1 MLSVVSEVCG
11 LHAQV
16 MSSAEL
22 TLWARVEGLRRDS
35 LGTALW
41 HDRSLVK
48 MWAMRGTLH
57 VFRASEHPLW
67 QAALS
72 TNAHFPSRAWARYFG
87 ITLPEMERLIAT
99 VGEVLDDRVLTRHE
113 LAEEIARRHRSRK
126 FDAALRESWGGFLKP
141 ASYQGLLCF
150 GPSDGQRVRF
160 ANPRSWLG
168 IERPP
173 PEPEEAL
180 DTVVRHFLAANG
192 PSSTEEI
199 ARWWGRMS
207 PTAVGKRVRSLGDVV
222 AFDLEGTLAWAL
234 AGHADAISA
243 AEPTRSVRLL
253 PTFDQYVIGATK
265 HSHELMPGAFR
276 ERVHRQAGWVSP
288 VLVVDGLIEGVWN
301 HAKKGKRLSV
311 AIEPFRKQPA
321 WVRKGAEAEAE
332 LLAGYLGAELELSW
346 SRLMANDPL
355 GG

>member
-1 MLSVVSEVCG
+1 MLSVVSELCG

-22 TLWARVEGLRRDS
+22 MLWARVDGLRRDA

-41 HDRSLVK
+41 RDRTLVK

-57 VFRASEHPLW
+57 VFRASEHALW

-72 TNAHFPSRAWARYFG
+72 TYAHFPSRAWARYFG
-87 ITLPEMERLIAT
+87 ITMPEMERLIAT
-99 VGEVLDDRVLTRHE
+99 VGEVLDGRVLTREE
-113 LAEEIARRHRSRK
+113 LAEEIAQRHRSRK

-160 ANPRSWLG
+160 ANPRAWLG
-168 IERPP
+168 IEESRADPQ
-173 PEPEEAL
+173 EAL
-180 DTVVRHFLAANG
+180 VTVIRHFLAANG
-192 PSSTEEI
+192 PASNGEI

-207 PTAVGKRVRSLGDVV
+207 PTAVGKLVGSLDDVV
-222 AFDLEGTLAWAL
+222 AFDVQGTPGWAL
-234 AGHADAISA
+234 ARHADAIA
-243 AEPTRSVRLL
+243 DAGPARSVRLL
-253 PTFDQYVIGATK
+253 PTFDQYVIGATS
-265 HSHELMPGAFR
+265 HSRELMPGAFR

-288 VLVVDGLIEGVWN
+288 VLLVDGRIEGVWS
-301 HAKKGKRLSV
+301 HARKDKRLAV
-311 AIEPFRKQPA
+311 GIEPFRKQPV

-332 LLAGYLGAELELSW
+332 RLAAFLGSSLDLTWVS
-346 SRLMANDPL
+346 
-355 GG
+355 